1 MDSSTSDRNPFD
13 CLAEEFA
20 QRVRRGEHPPV
31 AEYTDKY
38 PELADEIRRVF
49 PAIVMMER
57 LKPGG
62 RATDGR
68 FSAGPDPPERMGDF
82 RILRE
87 IGRGGMGV
95 VYEAEQESLGRR
107 VALKVLSPGAVI
119 DAKQVRRFEREARAA
134 ARLHHTNIVP
144 VFGVGEHGGTAYYV
158 MQFIPGLGLD
168 KVLDELRRLHEA
180 QGQSGPASP
189 AASPEP
195 TGHLPPCDYPGT
207 RGLSAATTADVAH
220 SLVADHPVA
229 VPGGKTHSPLTDRE
243 HPAAL
248 QPAGAGA
255 IRSSGAMAGTSSE
268 LSNLSGTD
276 RRFFQSVARIGVQVA
291 GALDYA
297 NRQGVLHR
305 DIKPSNLLLDAH
317 GNVWITDF
325 GLAKTADSGD
335 LTHTGDVVGTIR
347 YMAPERFRGTCD
359 ARSDLYSLGLT
370 LYELVAR
377 RPAFEA
383 PDRHELIRKVMHE
396 DPLPLGNLERS
407 VPWDL
412 ETIIAKATAREPQ
425 SRYATAGLLAEDL
438 QRFVDDE
445 PIRARRV
452 SQAERFARWCRREP
466 VVASL
471 AGGFAG
477 ALLAVAVFALLY
489 ADRQTR
495 YGDEQARHAED
506 QSKAAQKIE
515 RMAEQLRSEGEVL
528 KQQQA
533 DLKDAVAMKASA
545 LAHSNRLL
553 AMNNLELGRAAC
565 ERSEVGPGLLWF
577 VASLRA
583 ATEAGDPAWQRA
595 ARANLAAWR
604 SEYPRLKAVFPHGLP
619 IGRVG
624 FSPDGKV
631 VCTETVQETRLWST
645 DNGLPITD
653 PAINRTRFHGS
664 LPGFSPDG
672 RAHVTGSPGNMTP
685 APTVAAA
692 GFSPDFKTILMVN
705 PSNQTAALVKDAA
718 TGKPIG
724 KPFRHQSSILVAAF
738 SPDGRIIVTGSVDR
752 TARRWSA
759 DTGEPIGE
767 PIPHDG
773 PVTAVVFSPDGSSF
787 LTVTSFKTVRIWET
801 ATARPTG
808 KPLSH
813 PGVLA
818 CAVFGPGGK
827 TLLTAVSGTATVRIW
842 DVATGEAI
850 ASPESVVSLF
860 PPAVSPDGKTFLVRT
875 VSSRAQLWDI
885 ATGQSI
891 GQPLEHPGGVE
902 AVAFSPDGKTVA
914 TTSTNPY
921 EDFRS
926 ARLWD
931 TGTAWPVGQ
940 PLSHQGRILI
950 VAFSPDGKTVLTGSD
965 DMTARLWDAATGQ
978 PIGQPLRHQDKV
990 FVAVFSPDGRA
1001 VLTGS
1006 DDRTAR
1012 LWDAASGEPISPPI
1026 PHQDIIISLAF
1037 SPDGRTVLS
1046 GSRDGTARLWA
1057 AAGSDN
1063 GGLLVR
1069 AWPGTDVSTLSPDG
1083 RTILTGARNNQ
1094 IRIWDTVTGYPIGKP
1109 LVHRSFVTAVAF
1121 SPDSRSIVTG
1131 SMDGMVAAW
1140 DAATGQR
1147 MSQPAEHQAAVR
1159 TLAFGPDGKTVLIA
1173 LTDGTAGLWDAGTGR
1188 PIGQPLSPVRVFPW
1202 RSPSITGPANA
1213 PGQPLRPITHGFQG
1227 FLFGPD
1233 GRALVIRMEGRAQ
1246 LWGTVSGLPIGRFPE
1261 SHGDPLVA
1269 AFSPDG
1275 RCLATGADDNV
1286 ARLWNT
1292 TTGQPISKLL
1302 EHRGPV
1308 EAVAFSPDGNL
1319 LLTGSQDRTA
1329 RLWDRSTGQPAGPAL
1344 VHSFP
1349 INHVAFSPDGK
1360 TILTSGRVSQARP
1373 RLWSAAT
1380 GQPIGEPLSH
1390 PDCPDVVAFGPDGKT
1405 VVTQTPAHV
1414 RLWDAATGEPIGQ
1427 PLRHQGDVSTVAF
1440 SPDGKTLLVGS
1451 TDHGAQLWDTITGV
1465 PIGPTLPISSQVVT
1479 VAFGPDGKAV
1489 LTRGLTH
1496 TRLWR
1501 LTELPDDL
1509 PRLSVWVEMVTGL
1522 EMDKQGGIRPLGTE
1536 AWNDRRRRLSE
1547 MGGPPLA
1554 EKN

>member
-31 AEYTDKY
+31 VEYTEKY
-38 PELADEIRRVF
+38 PELANDIRRVF

-57 LKPGG
+57 LKPEG
-62 RATDGR
+62 RATDER

-168 KVLDELRRLHEA
+168 KVLDELRRLREA
-180 QGQSGPASP
+180 QGQAGPDLP
-189 AASPEP
+189 AASAEP
-195 TGHLPPCDYPGT
+195 TGHPLPCDYPGT
-207 RGLSAATTADVAH
+207 RGFSAATTADIAR
-220 SLVADHPVA
+220 SLVADHPAA
-229 VPGGKTHSPLTDRE
+229 VPGGDTHSPPTDHE
-243 HPAAL
+243 LPVVL
-248 QPAGAGA
+248 QPARATAIPDSRATAGA
-255 IRSSGAMAGTSSE
+255 SSE
-268 LSNLSGTD
+268 LSNFSGTD

-305 DIKPSNLLLDAH
+305 DIKPSNLLLDAQ

-325 GLAKTADSGD
+325 GLAKTADSED

-347 YMAPERFRGTCD
+347 YLAPERFRGTCD

-383 PDRHELIRKVMHE
+383 PERHELIRKVMHE
-396 DPLPLGNLERS
+396 DPLPLGKLERS
-407 VPWDL
+407 VPRDL
-412 ETIIAKATAREPQ
+412 ETIITKATGREPQ

-452 SQAERFARWCRREP
+452 SQAERFVRWCRREP
-466 VVASL
+466 VVAGL
-471 AGGFAG
+471 AGAFAG

-506 QSKAAQKIE
+506 QTRAAQKIE
-515 RMAEQLRSEGEVL
+515 RMAEQLRTEGEVL
-528 KQQQA
+528 KQRQA
-533 DLKDAVAMKASA
+533 DLKDALAMKASA

-565 ERSEVGPGLLWF
+565 ERGEVGPGLFWF

-595 ARANLAAWR
+595 ARANLAAWW

-619 IGRVG
+619 IGKVG
-624 FSPDGKV
+624 FSPDGEI
-631 VCTETVQETRLWST
+631 VCTESAQETRLWST
-645 DNGLPITD
+645 DTGRPIGE
-653 PAINRTRFHGS
+653 PVFNRTRFHGDLS
-664 LPGFSPDG
+664 GFSPDG
-672 RAHVTGSPGNMTP
+672 RAHMTGSPGNMTP
-685 APTVAAA
+685 ATTLVAA
-692 GFSPDFKTILMVN
+692 GFSPDFKTVLTVN
-705 PSNQTAALVKDAA
+705 PTSHSAQVKDAA
-718 TGKPIG
+718 TGRPIG
-724 KPFRHQSSILVAAF
+724 KPLRHRNPILVARF
-738 SPDGRIIVTGSVDR
+738 SPDGKTIVTGSTDS
-752 TARRWSA
+752 TARLWNA
-759 DTGEPIGE
+759 ATGKPIGE

-773 PVTAVVFSPDGSSF
+773 PVTAVVFSPDGGSF
-787 LTVTSFKTVRIWET
+787 LTITAFKTVRIWET
-801 ATARPTG
+801 VTARAIGNPLHHPT
-808 KPLSH
+808 P
-813 PGVLA
+813 VT
-818 CAVFGPGGK
+818 CAAFGPDGK
-827 TLLTAVSGTATVRIW
+827 TLLTAASGGPMVRIW

-850 ASPESVVSLF
+850 ASPESIVSLF
-860 PPAVSPDGKTFLVRT
+860 PPALSPDGKTVLIRS
-875 VSSRAQLWDI
+875 VSSRAQLWNI
-885 ATGQSI
+885 ATGQPI

-902 AVAFSPDGKTVA
+902 AVAFSRDGKTVA

-931 TGTAWPVGQ
+931 TATGWSVGQ

-950 VAFSPDGKTVLTGSD
+950 VAFSPDGMTVLTGSD
-965 DMTARLWDAATGQ
+965 DMTARLWDVATGQ
-978 PIGQPLRHQDKV
+978 PIGQPLRHHDKV
-990 FVAVFSPDGRA
+990 FVAAFSPDGKA

-1006 DDRTAR
+1006 DDKTAR
-1012 LWDAASGEPISPPI
+1012 LWDAASGEPIGPPM
-1026 PHQDIIISLAF
+1026 PHQDIITSLAF

-1057 AAGSDN
+1057 AAGSDK
-1063 GGLLVR
+1063 GALLVR
-1069 AWPGTDVSTLSPDG
+1069 EWPGTDVSTLSADG

-1094 IRIWDTVTGYPIGKP
+1094 IRIWDAATGHPIGKP
-1109 LVHRSFVTAVAF
+1109 LVHRSFVAAVACG
-1121 SPDSRSIVTG
+1121 PDGKTVVTG

-1140 DAATGQR
+1140 NAATGQPISEPR
-1147 MSQPAEHQAAVR
+1147 EHRAAVR
-1159 TLAFGPDGKTVLIA
+1159 TMAFGPDGKTVLIA
-1173 LTDGTAGLWDAGTGR
+1173 LTDGTAELWDAGTGR
-1188 PIGQPLSPVRVFPW
+1188 PIGQPLPPVRVFPW

-1213 PGQPLRPITHGFQG
+1213 PGQPLRPISHGFQG

-1233 GRALVIRMEGRAQ
+1233 GKTVVIRMEGRAQ
-1246 LWGTVSGLPIGRFPE
+1246 LWSTADGLPIGQLPE
-1261 SHGDPLVA
+1261 SQGDPLVA

-1275 RCLATGADDNV
+1275 QCLATGADDNA
-1286 ARLWNT
+1286 ARLWDPA
-1292 TTGQPISKLL
+1292 TGQPVGKPL

-1308 EAVAFSPDGNL
+1308 EAVAFSPDGKL
-1319 LLTGSQDRTA
+1319 LLTGSRDQTA
-1329 RLWDRSTGQPAGPAL
+1329 RLWDRATGQPAGPAL
-1344 VHSFP
+1344 VHAFP

-1373 RLWSAAT
+1373 RLWSTAT
-1380 GQPIGEPLSH
+1380 GQPIGQPLAH
-1390 PDCPDVVAFGPDGKT
+1390 PDCPEVVAFGPDGKT

-1414 RLWDAATGEPIGQ
+1414 RLWDAATGEAIGQ

-1440 SPDGKTLLVGS
+1440 SPDGKTFLVGS
-1451 TDHGAQLWDTITGV
+1451 TDHGAQLWDTATGV
-1465 PIGPTLPISSQVVT
+1465 PIGPTLPISSQAVT

-1509 PRLSVWVEMVTGL
+1509 SRLSVWVEMVTGL
-1522 EMDKQGGIRPLGTE
+1522 EMDKQGGIQPLGTE
-1536 AWNDRRRRLSE
+1536 AWNDRRRKLSE
-1547 MGGPPLA
+1547 LGGPPLV